1 MEYVD
6 KEYYEKTFHGEPVSE
21 ADFPAL
27 LARASEQVEELTLY
41 QLTPTSFLVMP
52 VAVQERI
59 KKAVCAQIEYL
70 DANGGSEL
78 DNGSGLSGAT
88 LGKFSYSGA
97 SSGAN
102 GSTEQSR
109 ISPRAERL
117 LWPTGLTYR
126 GGRV

>member
-1 MEYVD
+1 M
-6 KEYYEKTFHGEPVSE
+6 
-21 ADFPAL
+21 
-27 LARASEQVEELTLY
+27 Y

-102 GSTEQSR
+102 GSTEQSH

>member
-6 KEYYEKTFHGEPVSE
+6 KEYYENTFHGEPVSE

-88 LGKFSYSGA
+88 LGKFSYSELLRCKEA
-97 SSGAN
+97 QSSP
-102 GSTEQSR
+102 
-109 ISPRAERL
+109 ISLPEL
-117 LWPTGLTYR
+117 SGCCGLP
-126 GGRV
+126 V

>member
-6 KEYYEKTFHGEPVSE
+6 KEYYENTFHGEPVSE

-78 DNGSGLSGAT
+78 DNGSGLSGANT
-88 LGKFSYSGA
+88 WKIQLFWSILRCKWKHRAVPYLS
-97 SSGAN
+97 
-102 GSTEQSR
+102 QS
-109 ISPRAERL
+109 
-117 LWPTGLTYR
+117 
-126 GGRV
+126 

>member
-6 KEYYEKTFHGEPVSE
+6 KEYYENTFHGEPVSE

-78 DNGSGLSGAT
+78 DNAVFPVRRLENSVILEHPPAQVEVQSSPVFLPELSGCC
-88 LGKFSYSGA
+88 
-97 SSGAN
+97 
-102 GSTEQSR
+102 
-109 ISPRAERL
+109 
-117 LWPTGLTYR
+117 GLP
-126 GGRV
+126 V